1 MKVIDF
7 WYGRLLGL
15 VGIGVGLIFAAL
27 TLVISADVI
36 GRNLGVANFAWS
48 TEVSE
53 YLLYASSFL
62 GAPWLLRLGG
72 HIRMDLVCQFLP
84 RPARAAME
92 TLCDLLG
99 FAVSGVMF
107 WYGLAAARDA
117 FQSGSLT
124 IKLLVLPEWW
134 ILAIV
139 PVSAALLMVEFVFR
153 LARVF
158 QPATGECR
166 P

>member
-1 MKVIDF
+1 MKALDL

-15 VGIGVGLIFAAL
+15 VGIGVGLAFAAL
-27 TLVISADVI
+27 TLVISADVV
-36 GRNLGVANFAWS
+36 GRNFGVANFAWS

-84 RPARAAME
+84 QPVRTALE

-99 FAVSGVMF
+99 FTVSGVMF
-107 WYGLAAARDA
+107 WYGSVATGDA
-117 FQSGSLT
+117 FRSGTLT

-134 ILAIV
+134 ILAVV
-139 PVSAALLMVEFVFR
+139 PVSAALLMVEFAFR

-158 QPATGECR
+158 QPAEGGR